1 MLQNALSLTI
11 CAFVYSY
18 QESYTYRDPITEFL
32 ECLYVNFDF
41 DGAQQ
46 KLRECET
53 VKMGVLGQLADTRHK
68 SQLADESLQSDHGCK
83 FS

>member
-1 MLQNALSLTI
+1 VQHMISRFMVLRSSSCSCIFFFYA
-11 CAFVYSY
+11 

-53 VKMGVLGQLADTRHK
+53 VT
-68 SQLADESLQSDHGCK
+68 ESEDFY

>member
-1 MLQNALSLTI
+1 MFS
-11 CAFVYSY
+11 SY
-18 QESYTYRDPITEFL
+18 QESYTYRDPITEFV

-53 VKMGVLGQLADTRHK
+53 VSEYDEYEITVCSGQVRK
-68 SQLADESLQSDHGCK
+68 
-83 FS
+83 